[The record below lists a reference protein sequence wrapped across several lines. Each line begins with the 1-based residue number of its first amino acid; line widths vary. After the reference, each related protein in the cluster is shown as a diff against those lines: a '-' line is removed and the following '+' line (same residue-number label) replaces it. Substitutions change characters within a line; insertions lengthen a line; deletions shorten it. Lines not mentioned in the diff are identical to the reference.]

1 MPVALVT
8 GAAGQDG
15 SYLVERLL
23 AEGYA
28 VHGVVRPSPA
38 PPGGPH
44 RAEAAPGLTRHCVDL
59 TDHERLGRLVDEI
72 EPDEIYNLAGVSS
85 VAQSWAAPVLTAEV
99 SGVAAVALLDQALR
113 LQRRLGRP
121 VRVVQAG
128 SAEVFGQPST
138 APQDEM
144 TPLRP
149 LSPYGVAKAMA
160 HQAVGVFRSQG
171 LFAVSAILYNHES
184 PRRPVTFVTRKIT
197 SEVARIAERGD
208 GCFRLG
214 NLAARRDWGWA
225 PDYVDALIRAARH
238 TEAGDYVVATGVAH
252 SVEDF
257 VREAFAHVGIG
268 NWAAHVAI
276 DPALFRP
283 ADPAVLVG
291 DASKARAVLGWNP
304 SVDFAGIVA
313 RMVDHDHGMLRSS

>member
-23 AEGYA
+23 ADGYA
-28 VHGVVRPSPA
+28 VHALVRPGSA
-38 PPGGPH
+38 PREEPP
-44 RAEAAPGLTRHCVDL
+44 EDPSAALHHHQVDVA
-59 TDHERLGRLVDEI
+59 DHARLGRPIDEI

-85 VAQSWAAPVLTAEV
+85 VAQSCAAPVLTAEV
-99 SGVAAVALLDQALR
+99 SGVAPVALLDRALR
-113 LQRRLGRP
+113 LQRRVGRP

-160 HQAVGVFRSQG
+160 HQAVEVFRCQG

-184 PRRPVTFVTRKIT
+184 PRRPATFVTRKIT
-197 SEVARIAERGD
+197 SAVAQIAETGA
-208 GCFRLG
+208 GHLALG

-238 TEAGDYVVATGVAH
+238 TEAADYVVATGRAH

-257 VREAFAHVGIG
+257 IRAAFAHVGIDK
-268 NWAAHVAI
+268 WRAHVTI

-291 DASKARAVLGWNP
+291 NASKARAAIGWRP
-304 SVDFAGIVA
+304 SVDFEGIVA
-313 RMVDHDHGMLRSS
+313 RMVDHDRELLRRP

>member
-15 SYLVERLL
+15 SYLAERLL
-23 AEGYA
+23 ADGYA
-28 VHGVVRPSPA
+28 VHALVRPGTPI
-38 PPGGPH
+38 PVERPRG
-44 RAEAAPGLTRHCVDL
+44 AATESTYHEVDL
-59 TDHERLGRLVDEI
+59 TDHARLGGLVDAI

-85 VAQSWAAPVLTAEV
+85 VAQSWTAPVLTAEV
-99 SGVAAVALLDQALR
+99 SGVAAVVLLDQALK

-128 SAEVFGQPST
+128 SAEIFGQPST
-138 APQDEM
+138 APQDEA

-160 HQAVGVFRSQG
+160 HQSVGVFRSQG

-197 SEVARIAERGD
+197 RAVATIAETGT
-208 GCFRLG
+208 GHLTLG
-214 NLAARRDWGWA
+214 NLAAARDWGWA

-238 TEAGDYVVATGVAH
+238 TDAGDYIVATGQAH

-257 VREAFAHVGIG
+257 VQEAFAHVGIRD
-268 NWAAHVAI
+268 WQEHVTI

-291 DASKARAVLGWNP
+291 DASRARTILGWRP
-304 SVDFAGIVA
+304 DVDFAGIVA
-313 RMVDHDHGMLRSS
+313 RMVDHDRALLRHP